1 MKENRLGQPRSMG
14 HQSGGMADDA
24 LLPAVDGDGGVPVEA
39 HVADLLEC
47 VLQALLSDAPDRPN
61 V

>member
-1 MKENRLGQPRSMG
+1 MG